1 MGLKAAAEAMAF
13 FGGIALF
20 ISVVVNDH
28 HKSEAKISPDRTII
42 SMNRHTSPIWDPF
55 LPTERFTYT
64 RDKETHGEVS
74 YTKYTPNGYEMIRIL
89 DGDGFAGCD
98 GVADIVAPTTA
109 DSIANA
115 YANHLYEDAYRRFSK
130 EIKERWGVDI
140 CKQEPLDIS
149 LSVKPAPWPE

>member
-1 MGLKAAAEAMAF
+1 MAF

-20 ISVVVNDH
+20 ISVAVNYH

-42 SMNRHTSPIWDPF
+42 SMNRHTSPIWAPF
-55 LPTERFTYT
+55 LPMEKFTYT
-64 RDKETHGEVS
+64 RDKETPGEVA
-74 YTKYTPNGYEMIRIL
+74 YTKYISNGHEMIRIL